1 MRRMPNAAVAGLFG
15 GGYFAGPAEAAAA
28 VAQYRA
34 DLAARGWDCERIDAA
49 AAARYGAEL
58 RILGLDEVGTESLF
72 TD

>member
-1 MRRMPNAAVAGLFG
+1 MRRMTDAAVAGLFG
-15 GGYFAGPAEAAAA
+15 DRYLTGPAEAAVA

-49 AAARYGAEL
+49 VAARYGTEL

-72 TD
+72 